1 MSHRAVQEN
10 HDDVLVRRTLAG
22 EEEAFTQ
29 LVTAHRTRILRITSR
44 FFRHYETAEDMTQET
59 FTKAYFA
66 LSSYQQGAI
75 FRSWLAKI
83 AVNQCISEL
92 RRRQLRTEVL
102 MTDVTDNEVE
112 WFDKTWS
119 ERPSDH
125 LVRACEAEQTAKV
138 VNKLLAR
145 LVPESR
151 LILYLLHAEERSIRE
166 IAQVLGWTEA
176 RVKTR
181 AFRARN
187 DLRRATGY
195 LSVSQ

>member
-1 MSHRAVQEN
+1 MSNRTVQEN
-10 HDDVLVRRTLAG
+10 QDDVLVRRTLAG

-29 LVTAHRTRILRITSR
+29 LVTAHRQRILRITSR
-44 FFRHYETAEDMTQET
+44 FFRNYETAEDITQET
-59 FTKAYFA
+59 FAKAYFA
-66 LSSYQQGAI
+66 LSSYQQGAS

-119 ERPSDH
+119 ARPYDH
-125 LVRACEAEQTAKV
+125 LVCACEAEQTVKV

-187 DLRRATGY
+187 DLRRAKGY
-195 LSVSQ
+195 LSLSP